1 MPNLKRKHDQ
11 EDWAEEDWSTGY
23 EEDWGRYDDGWDWGE
38 EATSS
43 GQQGKKIKQ
52 KLTTGGGQKGGWT
65 KGGQPGQRFCEKCKM
80 WKWQNQWRNGEGGQY
95 GIRTY
100 GDKPCKNELSC
111 SVGGETCD
119 ACKLTAQRAQCRGEI
134 ASALSHS
141 CWVLKELTQS
151 AKTVWEAQQHRTSE
165 EQSMLMIAT
174 AKCLQED
181 FLKLNVEELQ
191 TAIDNL
197 KKQFNAQVL

>member
-1 MPNLKRKHDQ
+1 
-11 EDWAEEDWSTGY
+11 
-23 EEDWGRYDDGWDWGE
+23 
-38 EATSS
+38 
-43 GQQGKKIKQ
+43 
-52 KLTTGGGQKGGWT
+52 
-65 KGGQPGQRFCEKCKM
+65 
-80 WKWQNQWRNGEGGQY
+80 
-95 GIRTY
+95 
-100 GDKPCKNELSC
+100 
-111 SVGGETCD
+111 VGGETCD